1 MLFLLPLVSAIIYP
15 FASLFLKR
23 SLTEGCGLLRSAFIS
38 NMALFGVFLCALP
51 FNDKAPEWEHI
62 GWALIAGICF
72 FGGQVFTFLAIRSG
86 DVSVQAPLMGV
97 KVIFVAFFSYII
109 RPEEVPA
116 LIWIGSILA
125 ASAIFLL
132 AGATIKSF
140 RKNSRTVFWSLVAC
154 ACFGGSDTLAGYRSQ
169 EFGPIPFIVVMV
181 SIVAC
186 SSLLFI
192 PFFSEPLKACPK
204 SAMKFAALGG
214 IAIGLQGMILNLSLA
229 FFGRATP
236 MNIIYSTRALWG
248 VLIVWFLGNAL
259 GNNEAALHGNKI
271 MAKRFAGALLL
282 SGAVIM
288 VFI

>member
-109 RPEEVPA
+109 R
-116 LIWIGSILA
+116 
-125 ASAIFLL
+125 
-132 AGATIKSF
+132 
-140 RKNSRTVFWSLVAC
+140 VAH
-154 ACFGGSDTLAGYRSQ
+154 
-169 EFGPIPFIVVMV
+169 
-181 SIVAC
+181 
-186 SSLLFI
+186 
-192 PFFSEPLKACPK
+192 
-204 SAMKFAALGG
+204 
-214 IAIGLQGMILNLSLA
+214 
-229 FFGRATP
+229 
-236 MNIIYSTRALWG
+236 II
-248 VLIVWFLGNAL
+248 
-259 GNNEAALHGNKI
+259 
-271 MAKRFAGALLL
+271 
-282 SGAVIM
+282 
-288 VFI
+288 

>member
-23 SLTEGCGLLRSAFIS
+23 SLNEGCGILRSAFIS
-38 NMALFGVFLCALP
+38 NMALFSVFLCALP
-51 FNDKAPEWEHI
+51 FNDRSPEWEHI
-62 GWALIAGICF
+62 NWALIAGMCF

-97 KVIFVAFFSYII
+97 KVIFVALFSYTI
-109 RPEEVPA
+109 RPEEVPP
-116 LIWIGSILA
+116 LIWTGSILA
-125 ASAIFLL
+125 AAAIFLL
-132 AGATIKSF
+132 GGANFKSF
-140 RKNSRTVFWSLVAC
+140 KKNGRTVFWSLVAC
-154 ACFGGSDTLAGYRSQ
+154 ACFGGSDTLAGYKSQ

-181 SIVAC
+181 SVVAC
-186 SSLLFI
+186 CSLFFI
-192 PFFSEPLKACPK
+192 PFFSGSLRNCPK
-204 SAMKFAALGG
+204 VAIKFATLGG

-229 FFGRATP
+229 VFGQATP

-248 VLIVWFLGNAL
+248 VLIVWFLGKAL
-259 GNNEAALHGNKI
+259 GNNEAELQGNRI

-282 SGAVIM
+282 SSAVIM